1 MPQTTPAPAQAPAA
15 PQVPTPQV
23 EAPMSRADLRALV
36 QQRER
41 LSDQLQSASS
51 RRAGLVR
58 SLQTAPA
65 GVART
70 GLEARI
76 SVLDTRILQLENEL
90 EITGQKIRS
99 DPAARPGITN
109 APRGVDRMNPE
120 VAGPIGVAFVLAVL
134 FPISLA
140 YARR

>member
-1 MPQTTPAPAQAPAA
+1 MEAFIRTVIMPQTTPAPAQAPAA
-15 PQVPTPQV
+15 PQVATPQV
-23 EAPMSRADLRALV
+23 AAPMSRMDVRVLQ
-36 QQRER
+36 QQRQR

-58 SLQTAPA
+58 SLKTAPE

-90 EITGQKIRS
+90 EITGQKLRS
-99 DPAARPGITN
+99 EAAARPGITN
-109 APRGVDRMNPE
+109 PPRGVDRMNP
-120 VAGPIGVAFVLAVL
+120 
-134 FPISLA
+134 
-140 YARR
+140 